1 MGRRRGRLHGVE
13 VRRRATDGTGDQ
25 RASQVRIRR
34 IRIRYDDGR
43 GVCFIPEAGEEFF
56 SQDDAHRAVGIL
68 HNGSHALE
76 WGLTPDKHPEAEQ
89 SGGSV

>member
-1 MGRRRGRLHGVE
+1 MLYPRG
-13 VRRRATDGTGDQ
+13 
-25 RASQVRIRR
+25 
-34 IRIRYDDGR
+34 
-43 GVCFIPEAGEEFF
+43 GEEIF